1 MIYNEGK
8 AHKAEVEYEI
18 VDENLFVSDENKRKV
33 AIKHS
38 ILDYPEQDDG
48 GIDEGEKKAR
58 KENKL
63 ANSNA
68 MNHCL
73 QKYMLFH
80 RLIALFCVFS
90 ILVSIMSIHA
100 SPTNKEIPIYINNFI
115 TFLLIILIAIK
126 FEFNRQL
133 IDLKGGD
140 EYLISNA
147 IDIIVL
153 PHPTIWTPDSNYLLH
168 IFVMLRILLPI
179 LYLVYSSHF
188 FDSRA
193 YRIISVYGLSSKEH
207 IFFAMKSVIRS
218 LSIIQILCIEVICIM
233 ISTHCLFL
241 MSMDGE
247 VELTFLDCLEV
258 VIVTIPTVGFGE
270 YDLPYHGQKILI
282 VIILVLGV
290 LLNSFIILTIISEMT
305 MSEMEINSYQL
316 QKKIGTKT
324 KIEEISKN
332 YIRKSIELVRKKN

>member
-1 MIYNEGK
+1 M
-8 AHKAEVEYEI
+8 
-18 VDENLFVSDENKRKV
+18 
-33 AIKHS
+33 
-38 ILDYPEQDDG
+38 
-48 GIDEGEKKAR
+48 
-58 KENKL
+58 
-63 ANSNA
+63 
-68 MNHCL
+68 
-73 QKYMLFH
+73 
-80 RLIALFCVFS
+80 
-90 ILVSIMSIHA
+90 
-100 SPTNKEIPIYINNFI
+100 PIYINNFI
-115 TFLLIILIAIK
+115 TLFLIILIAIK

-133 IDLKGGD
+133 INLKGGD

-147 IDIIVL
+147 IDVIVL

-218 LSIIQILCIEVICIM
+218 LSIVQILCIEVICIM

-247 VELTFLDCLEV
+247 VELTFMDCLEV